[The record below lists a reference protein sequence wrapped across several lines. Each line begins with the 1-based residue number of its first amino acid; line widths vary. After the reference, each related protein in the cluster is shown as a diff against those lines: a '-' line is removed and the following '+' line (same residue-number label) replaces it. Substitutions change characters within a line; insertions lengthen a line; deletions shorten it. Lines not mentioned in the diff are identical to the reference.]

1 MLRTPAPLT
10 GDVRRYMSVAN
21 KPLGRLLF
29 AQGEKCF
36 FCEKH
41 LAPGEA
47 SVEHLVA
54 TANGG
59 SNSDENCVACC
70 KQLNALLG
78 RMSLK
83 EKLRVV
89 LNQKGQFKCPAPS
102 HPSKPP
108 EASVPNG
115 AGQAKVNPANTDR
128 LALVITDL
136 QKRGAA
142 RPRTLK
148 TLTSTIGALFKKELP
163 DEDIADLVNRLQA
176 KRYVAVVGTKVT
188 YTLPA
193 SNA

>member
-1 MLRTPAPLT
+1 
-10 GDVRRYMSVAN
+10 MSVTN

-29 AQGEKCF
+29 AQGGKCF
-36 FCEKH
+36 FCERH

-59 SNSDENCVACC
+59 GNSDENCVACC

-102 HPSKPP
+102 LPDTPS
-108 EASVPNG
+108 G
-115 AGQAKVNPANTDR
+115 APSQSRPGPAKAYPANTER
-128 LALVITDL
+128 LPLVITDL

-142 RPRTLK
+142 RPRTVK
-148 TLTSTIGALFKKELP
+148 TLTSTIGALFKKELSA
-163 DEDIADLVNRLQA
+163 EEITDLIKRLQA
-176 KRYVAVVGTKVT
+176 KGYVAIAETKVT
-188 YTLPA
+188 YALPA